1 MDEHAGRR
9 LDGPVFGQYEESMAV
24 QKVTVAL
31 DPAVVRRAK
40 AAVRRGRVKS
50 LSALVNVA
58 LDEQL
63 RRDDLDALFDQW
75 DAERGPPTVEDEAW
89 ADRVLGL

>member
-1 MDEHAGRR
+1 
-9 LDGPVFGQYEESMAV
+9 MAV